1 MAKMNDTGLYQ
12 NKNGTWYYRIKMV
25 ADAKGNPVD
34 IKKSRDENGQPFT
47 TKSACKKARDKRL
60 VELQEVGVEKRAPK
74 EQYPA
79 TLQDMWDV
87 FLAKEADKRAKST
100 VAKHKSMWKNYMKDR
115 YGKKKLKDISVS
127 DMQAILVEMYNSGL
141 QYSYVEG
148 VLKVFYLLYGIAY
161 RENAIDPALYTRM
174 FLEKG
179 TKLKMPPKRAEE
191 ENQEHKNRVFQKWE
205 IKQIFDV
212 VRGTNLET
220 AFLFGYYCGLRV
232 GEVFGLRWSDID
244 WDKGTIKIRRQLQYN
259 DNAFEIGPV
268 KTIKGLREIEM
279 PTILQRHL
287 IDKYREQERQKVEQG
302 YRNTEHVINNDKAR
316 SVLVGADFI
325 NRKEN
330 GELLTINSVKYYA
343 KKIKAET
350 DVKDFK
356 FHSLRKTHLTQ
367 MASLNTPLYE
377 LMYRAGHSKV
387 DTTMSYYLG
396 DNEIAKKKLIQ
407 NLNSLDT
414 EEPMIELDTLNEDGS
429 KQVIKESD
437 YVKLQRMTKE
447 IPHVCEQPTHYSTYH
462 PKAS

>member
-1 MAKMNDTGLYQ
+1 MAKINDTGLYQ
-12 NKNGTWYYRIKMV
+12 NKNGTWYYRIKMA

-34 IKKSRDENGQPFT
+34 VKKSRDDNGQPFK
-47 TKSACKKARDKRL
+47 TKSACKLARDKKL
-60 VELQEVGVEKRAPK
+60 AEIQNKGIEKRDN
-74 EQYPA
+74 YPL

-87 FLAKEADKRAKST
+87 FLAKEAAKKAKST
-100 VAKHKSMWKNYMKDR
+100 VAKHSSIWKNYIKDR

-127 DMQAILVEMYNSGL
+127 NMEAILVEMYNSGL

-161 RENAIDPALYTRM
+161 REHAIDPALYTRM

-179 TKLKMPPKRAEE
+179 TKLRMPPKRAEE
-191 ENQEHKNRVFQKWE
+191 ENEEHKNRVFQKWE
-205 IKQIFDV
+205 IKQIFDIV
-212 VRGTNLET
+212 KGTCLET
-220 AFLFGYYCGLRV
+220 AFLFGYYCGLRI
-232 GEVFGLRWSDID
+232 GEVFGLRWSDIN

-268 KTIKGLREIEM
+268 KTHKALREIEM
-279 PTILQRHL
+279 PIILQRHL
-287 IDKYREQERQKVEQG
+287 IDKYREQERLKTERG
-302 YRNTEHVINNDKAR
+302 YRNTEHVINNDKER
-316 SVLVGADFI
+316 TVLIGADFI

-343 KKIKAET
+343 KKIKEKT

-367 MASLNTPLYE
+367 MAALNTPIYE

-387 DTTMSYYLG
+387 DTTMSFYLS
-396 DNEIAKKKLIQ
+396 DDEIAKKKLVQ

-429 KQVIKESD
+429 KQIIKESD
-437 YVKLQRMTKE
+437 YVKLQRMAKE
-447 IPHVCEQPTHYSTYH
+447 IPHVSEKLTHYSTYN